1 MIITCF
7 KKGGIYSPFF
17 LFVILIFLS
26 YNVKGQYVI
35 DGRGSLKLNDTI
47 TVLKY
52 MVVNGDTIPF
62 KQLNTQT
69 IYSLR
74 KFDSRKDQ
82 KKYDRLLAL
91 TISVYPLAQKA
102 VEKLQYNEYLLN
114 TMSKKERKQWMK
126 KLERDL
132 DAEFSGKLKKLSS
145 SQGIVLLK
153 LIDRGTNKTGFMIA
167 RELKGSF
174 RAFFWNAIAR
184 SFGLNL
190 KTEFKPDENEEDKY
204 IEEFCKMIE
213 LGIIE
218 IPAKYNQ

>member
-1 MIITCF
+1 MRGENIP
-7 KKGGIYSPFF
+7 PFF
-17 LFVILIFLS
+17 MTKILTLLLLFTWSVSFSQKVTGKRGYYIYDTL
-26 YNVKGQYVI
+26 NVV
-35 DGRGSLKLNDTI
+35 N
-47 TVLKY
+47 Y

-62 KQLNTQT
+62 KHLNTQT
-69 IYSLR
+69 VYTL
-74 KFDSRKDQ
+74 KTFTNKKDQ

-91 TISVYPLAQKA
+91 TISVYPIAQKA
-102 VEKLQYNEYLLN
+102 VDKLQYNEFLLN

-126 KLERDL
+126 KLEKDL
-132 DAEFSGKLKKLSS
+132 DTEFSGKIRKLSA
-145 SQGIVLLK
+145 SQGVVLLK

-174 RAFFWNAIAR
+174 RAFFWNTIAR

-190 KTEFKPDENEEDKY
+190 KTEFKPEEIEEDKY

-218 IPAKYNQ
+218 IPEKYRQ